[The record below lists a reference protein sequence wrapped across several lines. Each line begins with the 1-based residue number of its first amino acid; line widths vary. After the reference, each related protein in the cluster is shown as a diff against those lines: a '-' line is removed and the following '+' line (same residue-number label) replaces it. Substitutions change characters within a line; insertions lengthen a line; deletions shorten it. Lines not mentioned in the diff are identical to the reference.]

1 MYILTEAILLLK
13 TMNVE
18 DEDQRFL
25 LNEMVR
31 YFDHDSV
38 GVSEFT
44 SMNKEWKDITTAV
57 RSKSNLSKNS
67 PDVESTIVSWH
78 QEARDLCLLMSRAL
92 AVPVSLRLSRKH
104 TNDPA
109 ARIKDDC
116 ENFVKDLA
124 LVCELDIPNA
134 VSPLKVTAD
143 LQRRTVDC
151 SMTLNA
157 PKDKQRSS
165 ARLNWLLRQL
175 KNTDCDDLFIKAYT
189 MGRGNNP
196 QHKLIDLRQNPNL
209 LLVPDG
215 NPIMPVAF
223 DVILSKDLA
232 GKFSGRT
239 TFIQATEDTVKEF
252 YGVAGQYLEP
262 WTPPAPKVKSKK
274 QNDVHDIDDEETIVI
289 ANTPE
294 ESAS

>member
-1 MYILTEAILLLK
+1 MLK

-25 LNEMVR
+25 LVEMVR

-38 GVSEFT
+38 GVYEFT

-57 RSKSNLSKNS
+57 RSGSNLSKNS
-67 PDVESTIVSWH
+67 PDVEHTIISWH
-78 QEARDLCLLMSRAL
+78 QEARDLCLLLSSSIV
-92 AVPVSLRLSRKH
+92 VPVSLRLSRKH

-116 ENFVKDLA
+116 DDFVKHLA
-124 LVCELDIPNA
+124 LTCELDIPNA

-143 LQRRTVDC
+143 LKRRAVDC

-157 PKDKQRSS
+157 PKDKKRPS

-175 KNTDCDDLFIKAYT
+175 KNTDCDDIFVKAYT

-196 QHKLIDLRQNPNL
+196 QQKLIDLRQNPDL
-209 LLVPDG
+209 LLAPDG
-215 NPIMPVAF
+215 NSIMPIAF

-232 GKFSGRT
+232 GKFSGRS
-239 TFIQATEDTVKEF
+239 TFIQATEDSVKEF
-252 YGVAGQYLEP
+252 YSVAGQYLEA
-262 WTPPAPKVKSKK
+262 WIPPAPKVKSQK
-274 QNDVHDIDDEETIVI
+274 QNDVHDIDDEETVVI
-289 ANTPE
+289 ANTTKTKDLQ
-294 ESAS
+294 